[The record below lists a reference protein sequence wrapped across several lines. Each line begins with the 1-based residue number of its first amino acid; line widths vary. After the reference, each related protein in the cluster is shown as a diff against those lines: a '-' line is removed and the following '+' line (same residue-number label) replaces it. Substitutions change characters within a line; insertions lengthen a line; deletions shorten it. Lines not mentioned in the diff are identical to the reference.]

1 MPNIYET
8 IDDVLRE
15 LRRRHFALEKTKLIQ
30 MMAKSGLHTPI
41 DDQDLLDLIND
52 LQLKR
57 QNKYLENASKKLK
70 SIQWKTSLAAARQK
84 IGLPVNGISE
94 EQARA
99 LHTALLE
106 TTSGVSKSVTIG
118 TATKP
123 ALEIWTDVVREGRL
137 LCRILMIDPG
147 DADKI
152 YASFSAGSVNWLLG
166 VRKLL
171 NPEGVLKIG
180 GREIVYEPSTFD
192 RLIGQLLWGLTLAPK
207 DIVQAPSV
215 GYRWER
221 LPDGSGKFEE
231 TRFTP
236 MQNTAAEDK
245 ALGNKLTEI
254 KEFTREC
261 ALIQIRSDEN
271 LRGKMWSE
279 RWAIWTKVFPD
290 FSYPTPDALRK
301 AAARATK
308 KHLKN
313 LPTNPHAQSLK
324 KSQPPLVSRDIS
336 IVNMTDIKA
345 EKILRLFNEKAAIL
359 EGLNFFQ
366 NLADMSVSISGKQG
380 DPIQIQRQ
388 GPDDTSIA
396 SVAQTMRFFMPDE
409 ETAIFTKISRMYSKL
424 SAGQDLIDKVNAAHT
439 ALTTELI
446 KPTPFKFND
455 VQLTYREICEFFLW
469 SKLKDV
475 DATKKANYDAWV
487 QNPVFFAC
495 IWNEFACS
503 LAKLSAV
510 VFYIRDLNKD
520 VLRQHR
526 SKT

>member
-1 MPNIYET
+1 
-8 IDDVLRE
+8 
-15 LRRRHFALEKTKLIQ
+15 
-30 MMAKSGLHTPI
+30 
-41 DDQDLLDLIND
+41 
-52 LQLKR
+52 
-57 QNKYLENASKKLK
+57 
-70 SIQWKTSLAAARQK
+70 
-84 IGLPVNGISE
+84 
-94 EQARA
+94 
-99 LHTALLE
+99 
-106 TTSGVSKSVTIG
+106 
-118 TATKP
+118 
-123 ALEIWTDVVREGRL
+123 
-137 LCRILMIDPG
+137 
-147 DADKI
+147 
-152 YASFSAGSVNWLLG
+152 
-166 VRKLL
+166 
-171 NPEGVLKIG
+171 
-180 GREIVYEPSTFD
+180 
-192 RLIGQLLWGLTLAPK
+192 
-207 DIVQAPSV
+207 
-215 GYRWER
+215 
-221 LPDGSGKFEE
+221 
-231 TRFTP
+231 
-236 MQNTAAEDK
+236 
-245 ALGNKLTEI
+245 
-254 KEFTREC
+254 
-261 ALIQIRSDEN
+261 
-271 LRGKMWSE
+271 
-279 RWAIWTKVFPD
+279 
-290 FSYPTPDALRK
+290 
-301 AAARATK
+301 
-308 KHLKN
+308 
-313 LPTNPHAQSLK
+313 
-324 KSQPPLVSRDIS
+324 
-336 IVNMTDIKA
+336 MTDIKA